1 MHTYL
6 YIYKLTDFLP
16 NPSYIRRNVG
26 FLLHRDIRIRRDG
39 FHPVTFPPTL
49 GRIDHR
55 LGFEPRRN
63 PVISSYFCCTHIYVY
78 LISLSLSLSYIYVS
92 LVRETKREE
101 RKR

>member
-1 MHTYL
+1 MIHAN
-6 YIYKLTDFLP
+6 IFIKLTDFLP
-16 NPSYIRRNVG
+16 NPSYILRSVG

-63 PVISSYFCCTHIYVY
+63 PVISSYLYVY
-78 LISLSLSLSYIYVS
+78 SE
-92 LVRETKREE
+92 REREKDRE
-101 RKR
+101 RGKKEKNGQG